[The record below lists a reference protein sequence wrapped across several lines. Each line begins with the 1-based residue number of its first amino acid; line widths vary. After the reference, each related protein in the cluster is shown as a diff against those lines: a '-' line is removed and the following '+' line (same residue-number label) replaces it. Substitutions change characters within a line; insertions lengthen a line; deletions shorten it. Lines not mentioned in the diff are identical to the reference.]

1 MPAIKL
7 SELASKLGVSYVGDG
22 EHVIQAVG
30 SIDDATEQQI
40 TFLSNSRYAQALQ
53 QTKAGAVVLKPNDAE
68 GFKGNHILS
77 DTPYLTYALI
87 AQLLDPTPAIADS
100 IHPQAQI
107 DASAKVASSAKIA
120 AFAVVSKGAEIGENC
135 QIGANCFIGE
145 KVVIGDGCKL
155 YPNSILYH
163 DVQLGKDCIIHAGA
177 VIGSDGF
184 GFAPDQGR
192 WIKIPQVGTVIIED
206 SVEIG
211 ANAAID
217 RGAIHNTVIKS
228 GVKIDNLVHIAHN
241 VELGENTA
249 LAAGTKIAGSTKVGE
264 RCTFAGC
271 VAVNGHIEIGD
282 DVHFT
287 GTSMVTSSFKNAG
300 VYSSGIPAVANKD
313 WRKNTARLRK
323 IETLYD
329 KVKQLEAE
337 IKSLKQD

>member
-1 MPAIKL
+1 MKL
-7 SELASKLGVSYVGDG
+7 SELASKVGAKFVGDG
-22 EHVIQAVG
+22 DYVVEAVG
-30 SIDDATEQQI
+30 SIDDATATQV
-40 TFLSNSRYAQALQ
+40 TFLTNSRYADTLNSTQA
-53 QTKAGAVVLKPNDAE
+53 GIVILKPADAE
-68 GFKGNHILS
+68 NFKGNQLLS
-77 DTPYLTYALI
+77 DNPYLTYALV
-87 AQLLDPTPAIADS
+87 AQLLDPTPAVADHIS
-100 IHPQAQI
+100 QQAHI
-107 DASAKVASSAKIA
+107 DASAKVASSAHIA
-120 AFAVVSKGAEIGENC
+120 AFAVVSKGAQIAEGC

-145 KVVIGDGCKL
+145 NVVIGQGSKL
-155 YPNSILYH
+155 YPNSVIYH
-163 DVQLGKDCIIHAGA
+163 DVVLGKNCIIHSGA

-184 GFAPDQGR
+184 GYAPDQGR

-206 SVEIG
+206 NVEIG
-211 ANAAID
+211 ANTAID
-217 RGAIHNTVIKS
+217 RGAIHNTVIKT

-323 IETLYD
+323 IDTLYD

-337 IKSLKQD
+337 IKNLQP

>member
-1 MPAIKL
+1 MSAIKL
-7 SELASKLGVSYVGDG
+7 SELASKVGAEFVGDG
-22 EHVIQAVG
+22 EHIVKAVG
-30 SIDDATEQQI
+30 SIDDATATQV
-40 TFLSNSRYAQALQ
+40 TFLTNSRYADTLKSTQA
-53 QTKAGAVVLKPNDAE
+53 GVVILKPADAE
-68 GFKGNHILS
+68 NFSGNTLLS
-77 DTPYLTYALI
+77 DNPYLTYALV
-87 AQLLDPTPAIADS
+87 AQLLDSTPNIADDIS
-100 IHPQAQI
+100 QQAHI

-120 AFAVVSKGAEIGENC
+120 PFAVVSKGAQIADDC

-145 KVVIGDGCKL
+145 NVVIGQGCKL
-155 YPNSILYH
+155 YPNSVIYH
-163 DVQLGKDCIIHAGA
+163 DVVLGKNCIIHSGA
-177 VIGSDGF
+177 VVGSDGF
-184 GFAPDQGR
+184 GYAPDQGS

-206 SVEIG
+206 KVEIG

-217 RGAIHNTVIKS
+217 RGAIHNTVIKA

-287 GTSMVTSSFKNAG
+287 GTSMVTSSFKDAG

-323 IETLYD
+323 IDTLYD

-337 IKSLKQD
+337 LKKLQQ